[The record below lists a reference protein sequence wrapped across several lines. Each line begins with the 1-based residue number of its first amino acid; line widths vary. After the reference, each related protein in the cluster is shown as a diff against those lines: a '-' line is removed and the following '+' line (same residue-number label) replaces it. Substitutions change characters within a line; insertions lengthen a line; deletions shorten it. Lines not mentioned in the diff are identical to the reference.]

1 MINYEKLKK
10 IEEAYLKYLPDY
22 WSEENFKWKAIQHFQ
37 KHWDIEAVD
46 FASMLD
52 QALAKT
58 YNLLTSGY
66 YYAKTMLISFA
77 QEDPE
82 GLRSAFRILYDE
94 TRDLAERV
102 DKFIAYADDRKINH
116 NDTGWKNHYQDTKAI
131 SVYLWLRYPDKYYI
145 YKYGEIRPAAV
156 ELESSFVPK
165 RTASVDNMIGGFH
178 FCDEIC
184 AQVSQNEQIIATFQS
199 LLTADCY
206 PDPQH
211 RTLAFDV
218 VFYISRYYLQA
229 NESTDFDENDPL
241 FTNDG
246 WMPTLQEYSPGLTK
260 DDWLKLLNNSE
271 VIGPVWGGTLA
282 AFYEAGGQATCSQ
295 IGKTYGKSPSSISG
309 YCTNLAKRI
318 HKITNCPLSMRDGG
332 KPRYWPILFQGQNA
346 DSNTPGAFIWRLRS
360 ELYEAL
366 TEFRILRF
374 QWQKAEN
381 IRNQIETFNDDE
393 ESNDLHSDA
402 QFRKWFRPVIEA
414 LNVLGGKATRQQVH
428 EEIIRREAVSQKELD
443 VQNRSGSSSILNQ
456 IDWARNYLCYEGMID
471 KNAPRGTWA
480 LTDLGKNIFMTDE
493 LAGKIIAKWVK
504 IKKAEREHQPLP
516 VIDLSEFYVLRNEKY
531 HKDDFLAEVFMS
543 SEHLDQLL
551 GLLKRKKNV
560 ILQGAPGVGKTFAA
574 KRLAFVMMG
583 VQDTDRIAS
592 VQFHQNYS
600 YEDFIMGYK
609 PNGADFSLQTGVFY
623 DFCEKARKDPSRDYF
638 FIIDEIN
645 RGNMSKIFGEL
656 LQLIEAD
663 YRDEETLLAY
673 NHEPFSVPG
682 NLYLIGM
689 MNTADRSLALINYAL
704 RRRFSFF
711 EMAPGFV
718 TQGFKEYAADRIH
731 DETFDALVEQL
742 LRLNKAIAEDPA
754 LGKGFRIGHS
764 YLCLKKDETY
774 SEEWLQSIVEYDI
787 LPTLQEYWFDDQDK
801 LTVWENNLRGVFNA

>member
-1 MINYEKLKK
+1 MINHEKLKK

-165 RTASVDNMIGGFH
+165 RTASVDNMIGGFK

-184 AQVSQNEQIIATFQS
+184 AQISQNNQIIATFQN
-199 LLTADCY
+199 LLTDDCY

-218 VFYISRYYLQA
+218 VFYISRYYLDPNTA
-229 NESTDFDENDPL
+229 NDSIE
-241 FTNDG
+241 DG
-246 WMPTLQEYSPGLTK
+246 FILSGDDWWPSIEEYNPGLSK
-260 DDWLKLLNNSE
+260 EDWLNLIQNTNIFDATEKG
-271 VIGPVWGGTLA
+271 VMA
-282 AFYEAGGQATCSQ
+282 AFFEAGGEGTCKQ
-295 IGKTYGKSPSSISG
+295 IGQKYGKSPSAIIG
-309 YCTNLAKRI
+309 ICTNLAKRI
-318 HKITNCPLSMRDGG
+318 HKLTNCPISKRENGQN
-332 KPRYWPILFQGQNA
+332 RYWTILFQGKDA
-346 DSNTPGAFIWRLRS
+346 DLQTPGVYVWKLRPELNDALKEYGILQYRWQEPENMHNQMIEINEDETIELRS
-360 ELYEAL
+360 DAH
-366 TEFRILRF
+366 FRI
-374 QWQKAEN
+374 
-381 IRNQIETFNDDE
+381 
-393 ESNDLHSDA
+393 
-402 QFRKWFRPVIEA
+402 WFKPVIEA
-414 LNVLGGKATRQQVH
+414 LLLLGGSASRQQVH
-428 EEIIRREAVSQKELD
+428 QKIIEMEAITQDELAI
-443 VQNRSGSSSILNQ
+443 QNRSGGSNLINQ
-456 IDWARNYLCYEGMID
+456 IDFARNYLCYEGMID
-471 KNAPRGTWA
+471 KNAGRGVWT
-480 LTDLGKNIFMTDE
+480 LSDLGKRILMTDE
-493 LAGKIIAKWVK
+493 LAGKIVAKWVK
-504 IKKAEREHQPLP
+504 IKTAMREHKPIP
-516 VIDLSEFYVLRNEKY
+516 AIDLAEYYIYRDDKY
-531 HKDDFLAEVFMS
+531 DKDSFLSEVFMS
-543 SEHLDQLL
+543 GEHLDQLL

-560 ILQGAPGVGKTFAA
+560 ILQGAPGVGKTFTA

-583 VQDTDRIAS
+583 VRDTDRIAC

-609 PNGADFSLQTGVFY
+609 PDGADFSLQTGVFY
-623 DFCEKARKDPSRDYF
+623 DFCEKARKDPSRDYY

-689 MNTADRSLALINYAL
+689 MNTADRSLALIDYAL

>member
-1 MINYEKLKK
+1 MINHEKLKK

-22 WSEENFKWKAIQHFQ
+22 WSGENFKWKAIQHFQ

-66 YYAKTMLISFA
+66 YYAKGMLIGFA

-102 DKFIAYADDRKINH
+102 EKFIAYADDRKINH

-165 RTASVDNMIGGFH
+165 RTASVDNMIGGFR

-184 AQVSQNEQIIATFQS
+184 AQISQNEQIITTFQN
-199 LLTADCY
+199 LLTDDCY

-218 VFYISRYYLQA
+218 VFYISRYYLDPNAA
-229 NESTDFDENDPL
+229 NDSIG
-241 FTNDG
+241 DG
-246 WMPTLQEYSPGLTK
+246 FILSGDDWWPSIEEYNPGLSK
-260 DDWLKLLNNSE
+260 EDWLNLIQNTNIFDVTEKG
-271 VIGPVWGGTLA
+271 VMA
-282 AFYEAGGQATCSQ
+282 AFYAAGGEGTCKQ
-295 IGKTYGKSPSSISG
+295 IGEKYGKAPSAIIG
-309 YCTNLAKRI
+309 ICTNLAKRI
-318 HKITNCPLSMRDGG
+318 HKLTNCPITKRENGQN
-332 KPRYWPILFQGQNA
+332 RYWPILFQGKDA
-346 DSNTPGAFIWRLRS
+346 DSHTPGVFIWKLRP
-360 ELYEAL
+360 ELYDAL
-366 TEFRILRF
+366 TEFHIERF
-374 QWQKAEN
+374 LWEKPTPAAPDAEPYS
-381 IRNQIETFNDDE
+381 RERF
-393 ESNDLHSDA
+393 LSD
-402 QFRKWFRPVIEA
+402 
-414 LNVLGGKATRQQVH
+414 
-428 EEIIRREAVSQKELD
+428 
-443 VQNRSGSSSILNQ
+443 
-456 IDWARNYLCYEGMID
+456 
-471 KNAPRGTWA
+471 
-480 LTDLGKNIFMTDE
+480 
-493 LAGKIIAKWVK
+493 
-504 IKKAEREHQPLP
+504 
-516 VIDLSEFYVLRNEKY
+516 
-531 HKDDFLAEVFMS
+531 VFMS
-543 SEHLDQLL
+543 GEHLDQLL

-560 ILQGAPGVGKTFAA
+560 ILQGAPGVGKTFTA

-583 VQDTDRIAS
+583 VQDTDRIAC

-609 PNGADFSLQTGVFY
+609 PDGADFTLQTGVFY

-689 MNTADRSLALINYAL
+689 MNTADRSLALIDYAL

-742 LRLNKAIAEDPA
+742 IRLNKAIAEDPA

-764 YLCLKKDETY
+764 YLCLKKEETY

>member
-1 MINYEKLKK
+1 MINHEKLKK

-22 WSEENFKWKAIQHFQ
+22 WSGENFKWKAILHFQ

-66 YYAKTMLISFA
+66 YYAKGMLIGFA
-77 QEDPE
+77 QDDPE
-82 GLRSAFRILYDE
+82 GLRSAFRVLYDE

-102 DKFIAYADDRKINH
+102 EKFIAYADDRKINH

-165 RTASVDNMIGGFH
+165 RTASVDNMIGGFR

-184 AQVSQNEQIIATFQS
+184 AQISQNEQIIATFQN
-199 LLTADCY
+199 LLTDDCY
-206 PDPQH
+206 SDPQH

-218 VFYISRYYLQA
+218 VFYISRYYLDPNAA
-229 NESTDFDENDPL
+229 NDSIG
-241 FTNDG
+241 DG
-246 WMPTLQEYSPGLTK
+246 FILSCDDWWPSIEEYNPGLSK
-260 DDWLKLLNNSE
+260 EDWLNLIQNTNIFDVTEKG
-271 VIGPVWGGTLA
+271 VMA
-282 AFYEAGGQATCSQ
+282 AFYAAGGEGTCKQ
-295 IGKTYGKSPSSISG
+295 IGEKYGKAPSAIIG
-309 YCTNLAKRI
+309 ICTNLAKRI
-318 HKITNCPLSMRDGG
+318 HKLTNCPITKRENGQN
-332 KPRYWPILFQGQNA
+332 RYWPILFQGKDA
-346 DSNTPGAFIWRLRS
+346 DSHTPGVFIWKLRP
-360 ELYEAL
+360 ELYDAL
-366 TEFRILRF
+366 TEFHIERF
-374 QWQKAEN
+374 LWEKPTPAAPDAEPYS
-381 IRNQIETFNDDE
+381 RERF
-393 ESNDLHSDA
+393 LSD
-402 QFRKWFRPVIEA
+402 
-414 LNVLGGKATRQQVH
+414 
-428 EEIIRREAVSQKELD
+428 
-443 VQNRSGSSSILNQ
+443 
-456 IDWARNYLCYEGMID
+456 
-471 KNAPRGTWA
+471 
-480 LTDLGKNIFMTDE
+480 
-493 LAGKIIAKWVK
+493 
-504 IKKAEREHQPLP
+504 
-516 VIDLSEFYVLRNEKY
+516 
-531 HKDDFLAEVFMS
+531 VFMS
-543 SEHLDQLL
+543 GEHLDQLL

-560 ILQGAPGVGKTFAA
+560 ILQGAPGVGKTFTA

-583 VQDTDRIAS
+583 FQDTDRIAC

-609 PNGADFSLQTGVFY
+609 PDGADFTLQTGVFY

-689 MNTADRSLALINYAL
+689 MNTADRSLALIDYAL

-718 TQGFKEYAADRIH
+718 TQGFKEYAANRIH
-731 DETFDALVEQL
+731 EETFDALVEQL
-742 LRLNKAIAEDPA
+742 IRLNKAIAEDPA

-764 YLCLKKDETY
+764 YLCLKKEETY